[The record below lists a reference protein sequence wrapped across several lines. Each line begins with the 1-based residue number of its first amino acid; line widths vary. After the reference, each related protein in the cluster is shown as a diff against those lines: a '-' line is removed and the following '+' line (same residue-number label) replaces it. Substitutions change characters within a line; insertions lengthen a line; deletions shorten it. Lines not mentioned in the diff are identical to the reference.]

1 MHWGMSDSRWT
12 IIPAWLGWPLA
23 VSLLQRVPLSAQGLR
38 KGWCLSLHCLGL
50 AALGGQVLHST
61 DTSYGSVVGTFPSTN
76 ESDRNWFVK
85 LNLCRKVD
93 LCERERGLG
102 AFCPSRLCWESLWLG
117 EEAGKASVIHLTLF
131 SFPPAVQWS
140 NKGRPW
146 TR

>member
-23 VSLLQRVPLSAQGLR
+23 VSLLQRVPLSAQDLR

-61 DTSYGSVVGTFPSTN
+61 DRSYGSVVGTFPSTN

-117 EEAGKASVIHLTLF
+117 EEAGKVSVIHLMLF

>member
-50 AALGGQVLHST
+50 AALGGQVLYFT
-61 DTSYGSVVGTFPSTN
+61 DRSYGSAVGTFPSTN

-102 AFCPSRLCWESLWLG
+102 AFCSCRLCWESLWLG
-117 EEAGKASVIHLTLF
+117 EEAGKVSVIHLMLF